1 MQNTR
6 GGSTL
11 IKVTKENEGISSV
24 EREEEYIEDKGKGYI
39 ETAIYLFNTFGL
51 GVFFD
56 GIQPKLYRAAVNH
69 SVTFYIYELIMK
81 SVK

>member
-6 GGSTL
+6 GGDLSIKSTND
-11 IKVTKENEGISSV
+11 ERV
-24 EREEEYIEDKGKGYI
+24 ELLSDNNKGKGYI
-39 ETAIYLFNTFGL
+39 ETAYDLFNKFGP

-69 SVTFYIYELIMK
+69 SVTFYIYDLIMRN
-81 SVK
+81 VT